1 MAISKFINTVL
12 LINWALSNYWKHILQ
27 SHDSEF
33 ACKHGKV
40 LGFSLISFWV
50 YPSTFLEK
58 QILNI
63 NPWIYFIVL
72 WAYWSF
78 YPLEP
83 ISLIVCSN
91 DPIPLIHSSLQYFT
105 CIPMITNVSYFQK
118 SALHY
123 SCTWY
128 TTSQLFMFNLCKQ
141 RRFDIVT

>member
-1 MAISKFINTVL
+1 MATSKLINTVL
-12 LINWALSNYWKHILQ
+12 LINWALSNCWKHILQ
-27 SHDSEF
+27 IHDSEF

-58 QILNI
+58 HILNI

-91 DPIPLIHSSLQYFT
+91 DPIPLIHLLNISHVSQWLQMLVIFKNQH
-105 CIPMITNVSYFQK
+105 CIILVLDIQHLNC
-118 SALHY
+118 
-123 SCTWY
+123 SC
-128 TTSQLFMFNLCKQ
+128 LIFANKGDL
-141 RRFDIVT
+141 I